1 MGRLWGLIPF
11 STGQP
16 GSSPRV
22 GHPGAPGGKGCW
34 HQLQSCFLVLLLLP
48 NYAHEEQGDELLMNL
63 LGEGGDDA

>member
-1 MGRLWGLIPF
+1 M
-11 STGQP
+11 
-16 GSSPRV
+16 